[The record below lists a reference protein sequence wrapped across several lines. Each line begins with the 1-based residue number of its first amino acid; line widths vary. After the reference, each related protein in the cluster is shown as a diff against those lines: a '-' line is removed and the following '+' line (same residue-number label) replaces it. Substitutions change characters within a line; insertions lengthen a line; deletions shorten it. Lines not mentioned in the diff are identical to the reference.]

1 LVVSPVAPSFD
12 YERVIIICQDLSNKL
27 RKVSEFERNNVL
39 EQLLIMAADIN
50 KRLEFMTREA
60 NIGAIKLNEQLDNID
75 TQIRVMQI
83 KMRATD
89 INSFT
94 RSINSNEV
102 HT

>member
-1 LVVSPVAPSFD
+1 
-12 YERVIIICQDLSNKL
+12 
-27 RKVSEFERNNVL
+27 
-39 EQLLIMAADIN
+39 
-50 KRLEFMTREA
+50 MTREA